1 LREGR
6 RSVLT
11 LCPSVVFVLSDGI
24 RGHLSQSR
32 GVAGWISRFTGAD
45 AVELDAP
52 RLHGRQR
59 FRLLKLKAL
68 FLPGADSEGAV
79 RWLKQAGGEEILNA
93 ARKKLSEKN
102 ASAGDALFL
111 SAGSGAAPYT
121 LALAKALGQKCCT
134 IMTPSVPSP
143 AHFDF
148 AVIPAHD
155 HPKEASNT
163 LVTLGAPNAI
173 FPDEL
178 ERRGWELA
186 EKYPPGEKVAE
197 KWALL
202 LGGDD
207 ENYQISREWILA
219 ALPAILKAASVAGAE
234 LYITTSRRTSPDAED
249 ELADLVKHS
258 RAVRMLLL
266 ASRDSFNPVPG
277 MLGLCSRVFVTEDSV
292 SMVSEAVTAGRAV
305 FLLRTGRKNM
315 LKAGLQRAIALLAAA
330 RLLPKRLLWGIP
342 RFNAVFAAMKRD
354 GFLYEIGYDT
364 AEDYVKRTQTPL
376 CDGPRLNEAKRAAE
390 WIVDRWGRSR

>member
-1 LREGR
+1 M
-6 RSVLT
+6 
-11 LCPSVVFVLSDGI
+11 
-24 RGHLSQSR
+24 
-32 GVAGWISRFTGAD
+32 AGWISRFTGAD
-45 AVELDAP
+45 VVEMDAP
-52 RLHGRQR
+52 RFQGWRR
-59 FRLLKLKAL
+59 FRLLKIKAL
-68 FLPGADSEGAV
+68 SLPCSDGERAV
-79 RWLKQAGGEEILNA
+79 SWLKETDGEAILNA
-93 ARKKLSEKN
+93 AREKLAEKN
-102 ASAGDALFL
+102 ASSGDALFL

-134 IMTPSVPSP
+134 IMTPSVPS
-143 AHFDF
+143 AGHFDF
-148 AVIPAHD
+148 AVIPGHD
-155 HPKEASNT
+155 LPGKAGNIM
-163 LVTLGAPNAI
+163 VTLGAPNAV

-186 EKYPPGEKVAE
+186 EKYPPVSRTSE

-207 ENYQISREWILA
+207 ENYRISGEWILA
-219 ALPAILKAASVAGAE
+219 ALPPIFKAASAAGAE

-249 ELADLVKHS
+249 ELADLVNNS

-266 ASRDSFNPVPG
+266 ASKDPFNPVPG
-277 MLGLCSRVFVTEDSV
+277 MLGLCSRIFVTEDSV

-305 FLLRTGRKNM
+305 FLVRTGRKNR
-315 LKAGLQRAIALLAAA
+315 LKAGIQKSIALLVAA
-330 RLLPKRLLWGIP
+330 RLLPKKALWGIP
-342 RFNAVFAAMKRD
+342 RFDAVFAAMKRD

-390 WIVDRWGRSR
+390 WIVDGWDRPR

>member
-1 LREGR
+1 M
-6 RSVLT
+6 
-11 LCPSVVFVLSDGI
+11 
-24 RGHLSQSR
+24 
-32 GVAGWISRFTGAD
+32 AGWISRFTGAD
-45 AVELDAP
+45 ILEMDAP
-52 RLHGRQR
+52 PLHGWQR

-68 FLPGADSEGAV
+68 FLPGSDRERAAGWLREAGAEDI
-79 RWLKQAGGEEILNA
+79 LKT
-93 ARKKLSEKN
+93 AREKLAEKN
-102 ASAGDALFL
+102 ASSGDALFL
-111 SAGSGAAPYT
+111 SAGSGAAPFT
-121 LALAKALGQKCCT
+121 MALARALGQKCCT
-134 IMTPSVPSP
+134 IMTPSVPSA

-148 AVIPAHD
+148 AVIPGHD
-155 HPKEASNT
+155 HPGKAGNIM
-163 LVTLGAPNAI
+163 VTLGAPNAV

-186 EKYPPGEKVAE
+186 EKYPPASRTSE

-207 ENYQISREWILA
+207 ENYRISREWILT
-219 ALPAILKAASVAGAE
+219 ALPAVFRAASAAGAE

-249 ELADLVKHS
+249 ELADLVNNS
-258 RAVRMLLL
+258 QAVRMLLL
-266 ASRDSFNPVPG
+266 ASKDPFNPVPG

-305 FLLRTGRKNM
+305 FLLRTGRKNR

-330 RLLPKRLLWGIP
+330 RLLPKRFLWGIP
-342 RFNAVFAAMKRD
+342 RFDAVFAAMKRD

-390 WIVDRWGRSR
+390 WIVDGWDRPR